1 MDSSNSSSSGAEAC
15 WPDDSVALSVFLLLD
30 PLDIDSKQITFV
42 SSACRGG
49 VDANALFALLYKK
62 DFSAP
67 NAHPFTQPIPLHT
80 GGSRNIANAQ
90 QQQQQQP
97 TAATTI
103 SHSTPSPALAATGA
117 ATAAVPAAA
126 RS

>member
-1 MDSSNSSSSGAEAC
+1 MDSSSSGAEAC

-67 NAHPFTQPIPLHT
+67 NAHPFTQPIPVHA
-80 GGSRNIANAQ
+80 GGSRNTANAQ
-90 QQQQQQP
+90 QQQQHQP
-97 TAATTI
+97 TAALAATI